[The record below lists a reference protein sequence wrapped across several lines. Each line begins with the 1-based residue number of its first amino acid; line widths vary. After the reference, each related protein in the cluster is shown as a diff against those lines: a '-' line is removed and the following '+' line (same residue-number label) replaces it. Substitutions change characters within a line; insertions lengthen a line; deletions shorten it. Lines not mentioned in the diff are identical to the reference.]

1 VLLVVSGCEG
11 GVQGMRQQGNS
22 QGWEAA
28 QPWEVGCP
36 FDAAD
41 LEGGTALMLAA
52 VHEQLVGRC
61 L

>member
-1 VLLVVSGCEG
+1 
-11 GVQGMRQQGNS
+11 MRQQGNS
-22 QGWEAA
+22 QGWQAA

-36 FDAAD
+36 FNAAD